1 MARKMSQQTTAGART
16 STQKGAELPFWGQ
29 GPSWVYMQA
38 GPRARGKVILSPA
51 NYCYAHPAARNNLD
65 YTAALNCESSWNH
78 PVAATRC
85 RVPVIGCTWWGMLT
99 ESKRTSVPAAGDI
112 SWK

>member
-1 MARKMSQQTTAGART
+1 M
-16 STQKGAELPFWGQ
+16 
-29 GPSWVYMQA
+29 YMQA